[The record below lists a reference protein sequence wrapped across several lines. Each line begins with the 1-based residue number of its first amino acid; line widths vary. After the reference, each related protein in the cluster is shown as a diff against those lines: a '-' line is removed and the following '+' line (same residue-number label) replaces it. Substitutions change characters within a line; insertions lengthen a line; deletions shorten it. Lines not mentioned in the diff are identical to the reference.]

1 MSSMDRVIRIF
12 LLLCLCMG
20 LNANEICYRLENAYV
35 VAQDEKNTFLGK
47 IESSFSSD
55 SIFNE
60 FGDFGS
66 EYSSLSIFNEYGDFG
81 SEFSSYS
88 ATNSLTLTP
97 PMIIKE
103 GKLVGYIS
111 TNKTIPNSI
120 SPSLLK
126 SLCKGYF

>member
-1 MSSMDRVIRIF
+1 
-12 LLLCLCMG
+12 MG

-35 VAQDEKNTFLGK
+35 VAQDKKNTFLGK

-60 FGDFGS
+60 FGNFGS

-88 ATNSLTLTP
+88 ATNPITLTP
-97 PMIIKE
+97 LNDYQRRQTCWLYQHKQD
-103 GKLVGYIS
+103 
-111 TNKTIPNSI
+111 NS
-120 SPSLLK
+120 
-126 SLCKGYF
+126 

>member
-1 MSSMDRVIRIF
+1 MKLMDRAIRIF
-12 LLLCLCMG
+12 LLLCLCLG
-20 LNANEICYRLENAYV
+20 LNANEICYRLENAYII
-35 VAQDEKNTFLGK
+35 AQDERNTFLGK

-60 FGDFGS
+60 FGNFGS

-81 SEFSSYS
+81 SEFSNYS
-88 ATNSLTLTP
+88 ATNSFTLTP

-103 GKLVGYIS
+103 GKLIGYIS
-111 TNKTIPNSI
+111 TNKTISDSI

-126 SLCKGYF
+126 VLCKGYF

>member
-1 MSSMDRVIRIF
+1 
-12 LLLCLCMG
+12 MG
-20 LNANEICYRLENAYV
+20 LNANEICYGLENAYV
-35 VAQDEKNTFLGK
+35 VAQNEKNTFLGK
-47 IESSFSSD
+47 IGSSFSSD

-60 FGDFGS
+60 FGNFGS

-88 ATNSLTLTP
+88 ATNPITLTP

-126 SLCKGYF
+126 VLCKEYF

>member
-1 MSSMDRVIRIF
+1 MSLMDKIMRLF
-12 LLLCLCMG
+12 LLLCLGLG

-60 FGDFGS
+60 FG
-66 EYSSLSIFNEYGDFG
+66 NFG

-88 ATNSLTLTP
+88 ATNPITLTP

-126 SLCKGYF
+126 VLCKEYF